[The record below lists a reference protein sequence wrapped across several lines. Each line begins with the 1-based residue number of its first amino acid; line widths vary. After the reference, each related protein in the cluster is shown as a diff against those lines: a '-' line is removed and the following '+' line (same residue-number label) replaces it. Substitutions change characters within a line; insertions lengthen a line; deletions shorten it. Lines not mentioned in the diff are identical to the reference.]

1 MSNSNLPFML
11 EIPITMGSL
20 KYVFFVTERIYAS
33 GNQCLATPHNH
44 SNYELRY
51 TISGKGNLT
60 IEDKVYT
67 PQAGDLV
74 LVHPMEYHHQ
84 GEDAFSQDLAR
95 YSLSFSVKSP
105 SEKAPA
111 AHKKSYEV
119 LTKTLQSIRM
129 VNDCDMQLLPY
140 FQAIT
145 EAIAQKEYGYFNHL
159 QAMCILLFTDFI
171 RLAGVQNTAIFPS
184 PEQMYSN
191 YWTQQLESF
200 LGFRYME
207 NIKLPDLAAFLQ
219 VSDRQASRIVM
230 REYGVNYTTML
241 TQFRVQKAKYQLLQN
256 PEKDLQKVGAD
267 CGFQSYTYFI
277 TCFRKIMGKTPA
289 DYRAEHLALPSS
301 DNDPV

>member
-1 MSNSNLPFML
+1 MSISNLPFML

-20 KYVFFVTERIYAS
+20 KYVFFVTDRIYVS
-33 GNQCLATPHNH
+33 GNQFVATPHNH
-44 SNYELRY
+44 SSYELRY
-51 TISGKGNLT
+51 TVSGKGNLV
-60 IEDKVYT
+60 IEDKTYT
-67 PQAGDLV
+67 SQAGDLI

-84 GEDAFSQDLAR
+84 EEDEFTPYLSR
-95 YSLSFSVKSP
+95 FYLSFSIKAP
-105 SEKAPA
+105 SKKAPA
-111 AHKKSYEV
+111 AHKKSYDA
-119 LTKTLQSIRM
+119 LIKTLQSIR
-129 VNDCDMQLLPY
+129 VIHDHNMQLLPY

-145 EAIAQKEYGYFNHL
+145 EAIAQKKYGYFNHL

-171 RLAGVQNTAIFPS
+171 RLAGVQNTTIFPS

-191 YWTQQLESF
+191 YWTQQLEGF

-219 VSDRQASRIVM
+219 VSERQASRIVM

-241 TQFRVQKAKYQLLQN
+241 MQFRVQKAKHQLLQN

-289 DYRAEHLALPSS
+289 DYRAEHLASPNL
-301 DNDPV
+301 DEE